1 VEFEWDPV
9 KASRNA
15 EKHAVDFVTAAE
27 IFADPDLFVVIDS
40 RIYGERRYQAIGTSR
55 GVVLFVAYTMRPTT
69 FAGLSAPGGRAV
81 VKEPLIRYR
90 PGRDPKPE
98 SRTDW
103 DRLKRMSDE
112 EVERAARD
120 DPDAQPLSDKQLA
133 RGFRPRALT
142 ALRRRLG
149 LSQAEFSRQ
158 FMLNLRTLQDWEQG
172 RREPEDIARVY
183 LRVIERN
190 PNAVK
195 AALED

>member
-1 VEFEWDPV
+1 
-9 KASRNA
+9 
-15 EKHAVDFVTAAE
+15 
-27 IFADPDLFVVIDS
+27 
-40 RIYGERRYQAIGTSR
+40 
-55 GVVLFVAYTMRPTT
+55 M
-69 FAGLSAPGGRAV
+69 
-81 VKEPLIRYR
+81 KEPLIHYR

-112 EVERAARD
+112 EIERAALD
-120 DPDAQPLSDKQLA
+120 DPDAQPLADEKLA

-142 ALRRRLG
+142 ALRERLG
-149 LSQAEFSRQ
+149 LSQAEFARQ
-158 FMLNLRTLQDWEQG
+158 FMLNLRTLQDLEQG

-190 PNAVK
+190 PDAVR

>member
-1 VEFEWDPV
+1 
-9 KASRNA
+9 
-15 EKHAVDFVTAAE
+15 
-27 IFADPDLFVVIDS
+27 
-40 RIYGERRYQAIGTSR
+40 
-55 GVVLFVAYTMRPTT
+55 M
-69 FAGLSAPGGRAV
+69 
-81 VKEPLIRYR
+81 KEQLIRYR

-112 EVERAARD
+112 EVDQAARN
-120 DPDAQPLSDKQLA
+120 DPDAQPLSDEKLA
-133 RGFRPRALT
+133 RGFRPKALT

-149 LSQAEFSRQ
+149 LSQVEFARQ

-172 RREPEDIARVY
+172 RRKPEDIARAY

-190 PNAVK
+190 PDAVK